1 MRKKTII
8 GLIAIVAIIAIVIFS
23 GCIGEAPT
31 AKVSATPTRANIG
44 ESVSFSGVDS
54 TDPDGTVTSYEWD
67 FGDGTTAS
75 GATVAHAYSN
85 EGTYT
90 VKLTVTDNSG
100 LSDTDTIKITVT
112 TPRYTLSEAIDKNFV
127 KAEITGSGASS
138 GDCINLKL
146 TRVTSYTTE
155 IRVPKG
161 TVLRASGIAQNMVA
175 YKVSG
180 IPKDTL
186 WITPVSKIVLDSSE
200 PQTFIL
206 EAYRLDFYKENPCSS
221 TKFSVG
227 TLSDPQILRI
237 LDASDNLT
245 SDITSVGAIQTAI
258 WVVTDNVSKEELVD
272 RFPVEQKD
280 IDNAK
285 VILEEAGIDTTLKRF
300 FKVMKRVEEVKTNQW
315 LSWMPLNSFSGGM
328 DETF

>member
-1 MRKKTII
+1 MKKETIA
-8 GLIAIVAIIAIVIFS
+8 GLVAVVAIVAVAMFA
-23 GCIGEAPT
+23 GCVEEETPIDTPTPTVTPTTTLTPTPVSPT
-31 AKVSATPTRANIG
+31 AKVSATSTRAIAG
-44 ESVSFSGVDS
+44 ENVSFSGADS
-54 TDPDGTVTSYEWD
+54 TVPDGTIVSYEWD
-67 FGDGTTAS
+67 FDDGTTAS

-100 LSDTDTIKITVT
+100 LSDTDTIEITVT

-138 GDCINLKL
+138 GDSINLELIRL
-146 TRVTSYTTE
+146 TLYTTE

-161 TVLRASGIAQNMVA
+161 TVLLASGIAQNMVV

-180 IPKDTL
+180 IPKDTM

-206 EAYRLDFYKENPCSS
+206 EAYCLDFHKEDPRSS

-227 TLSDPQILRI
+227 TLTDPQILRI

-258 WVVTDNVSKEELVD
+258 WVVTENVSKKELID
-272 RFPVEQKD
+272 RFPVDQKD
-280 IDNAK
+280 IDDAK
-285 VILEEAGIDTTLKRF
+285 FILEEADIDTTSKRLF
-300 FKVMKRVEEVKTNQW
+300 R
-315 LSWMPLNSFSGGM
+315 
-328 DETF
+328 